1 MYLTNATVANGL
13 VKEEGYSDITKGY
26 FGFSLIV
33 DEGASGKASIDSTGK
48 ITISNSFGLDE
59 YIKVVVK
66 LYVSGTDRDFD
77 KNENLSSIKLGEIR
91 LGLKRPQTGN
101 T

>member
-1 MYLTNATVANGL
+1 M
-13 VKEEGYSDITKGY
+13 
-26 FGFSLIV
+26 IV

-48 ITISNSFGLDE
+48 ITISSSFGLDE
-59 YIKVVVK
+59 YIKVVLK
-66 LYVSGTDRDFD
+66 LYVSGSDRQFGE
-77 KNENLSSIKLGEIR
+77 NETNLTSIKLGEIR